1 MNKVFLTGNR
11 DLDFSLKLTNAIVIE
26 PYHYMIKNN
35 YTWKLLRDILLKVSA
50 FNKVIDE
57 KVLCKKIKTLL
68 STKSSLTAIKKT
80 DDLKIFEN
88 TDFIFPDS
96 CVFIANNIKSS
107 TISSSNNENEFNA
120 ISDSILSW
128 ENAELKTELKLSR
141 AEIQT
146 LLSKVSVS
154 NSKVDTLTD
163 CLQEE
168 ISEKVIAQ
176 ERVNALKKNFLI

>member
-1 MNKVFLTGNR
+1 MEITACL
-11 DLDFSLKLTNAIVIE
+11 
-26 PYHYMIKNN
+26 
-35 YTWKLLRDILLKVSA
+35 LLKVSPL
-50 FNKVIDE
+50 NKVIDE

-96 CVFIANNIKSS
+96 CVFIANHIEPS

-146 LLSKVSVS
+146 LLLKLSVS
-154 NSKVDTLTD
+154 NSKVDTLTN

-168 ISEKVIAQ
+168 NQ
-176 ERVNALKKNFLI
+176 KK